1 MKKYNSL
8 ELLTG
13 FLMGLFAG
21 AILEWAI
28 IYLYNLFCRWRGC
41 SLLIAEWWMLIP
53 FPMIIGIL
61 MAEAIAGFHL
71 EDY

>member
-1 MKKYNSL
+1 MKKYNTL

-13 FLMGLFAG
+13 FLMGLVAG
-21 AILEWAI
+21 VLIEWAL
-28 IYLYNLFCRWRGC
+28 IYFYNLFCRWKGC

-53 FPMIIGIL
+53 FPLIAGIF
-61 MAEAIAGFHL
+61 MARAIASLHL